1 MNAVRGSNSIDII
14 GLYPKG
20 RISTIQEW
28 HMRSITD
35 SNVHLF
41 EVEGT
46 SDELDV
52 PIKECFPSEGL
63 ACVNAIN
70 WARIMIQV
78 FLKEQKENDLF
89 IY

>member
-1 MNAVRGSNSIDII
+1 M
-14 GLYPKG
+14 
-20 RISTIQEW
+20 E
-28 HMRSITD
+28 

-52 PIKECFPSEGL
+52 SIKECFPADGL

-78 FLKEQKENDLF
+78 GLL
-89 IY
+89 